1 MVVGMNPQD
10 AALLQQLAEANYHRE
25 GLKIADFG
33 ALSHDDFA
41 TLNDAAH
48 DIIGGHKPSI
58 IEAGHVTNWTKP
70 QGTVHQWSCWNTHGN
85 TSNTVE
91 DFNYNPRGRTF
102 VHSGL
107 EEFFSKVPGLANLRL
122 NMMMPESGLSPH
134 EEHIVL
140 PGGKMR
146 IRYHI
151 PIQTNRYCTSL
162 LERDWYHMKKGHLY
176 LFNNGCVHAARNGS
190 RTYSRFH
197 FVFDQMLTEEACDTL
212 CGRLARAS
220 VPKPDMTE
228 EKDVQFVPSPGV
240 TEAEFSGGRYW

>member
-1 MVVGMNPQD
+1 MD
-10 AALLQQLAEANYHRE
+10 SAHRHLLDQLADANWHHL

-33 ALSHDDFA
+33 ALSHSDFA

-48 DIIGGHKPSI
+48 DIIGGLKPSV
-58 IEAGHVTNWTKP
+58 IEAGHVTDWTKP
-70 QGTVHQWSCWNTHGN
+70 QGTVHQWSCWNTHGD
-85 TSNTVE
+85 TSNTNE
-91 DFNYNPRGRTF
+91 DFSYNPAGRKF

-107 EEFFSKVPGLANLRL
+107 EPFFSQVPGLANLRL

-151 PIQTNRYCTSL
+151 PIQTNVHATSL

-190 RTYSRFH
+190 RKYSRFH
-197 FVFDQMLTEEACDTL
+197 FVFDQMLTEEACEHLVT
-212 CGRLARAS
+212 RLARATA
-220 VPKPDMTE
+220 PQPEMTE
-228 EKDVQFVPSPGV
+228 DEDVEFVPSGGV
-240 TEAEFSGGRYW
+240 AECDWAGPVYW